1 MIPPSELVNE
11 VFRLGGRVWLEL
23 GAQEQICLELPRK
36 AGWLV
41 EEIRRRK
48 PEVLAELKARWLQ
61 PGRPVSPPRMIQ

>member
-23 GAQEQICLELPRK
+23 GAQEQICLDLPRK

-48 PEVLAELKARWLQ
+48 PEVLAELKARWRQ
-61 PGRPVSPPRMIQ
+61 PGVPTWKN

>member
-23 GAQEQICLELPRK
+23 GAQEQICLDLPRK

-61 PGRPVSPPRMIQ
+61 PGVPAWKN